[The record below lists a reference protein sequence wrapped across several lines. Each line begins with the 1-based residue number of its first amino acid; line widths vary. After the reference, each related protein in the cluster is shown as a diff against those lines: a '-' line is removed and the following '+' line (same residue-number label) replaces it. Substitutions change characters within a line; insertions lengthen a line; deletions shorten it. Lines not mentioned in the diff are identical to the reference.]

1 MIYIKDKCLE
11 EYCRINKFSEDE
23 MNDEELLSITE
34 DSLEYN
40 SFKLSWE
47 TRRFIDVVSN
57 ELVEKRDIIKSKIN
71 YIMNKIRK
79 GKD

>member
-11 EYCRINKFSEDE
+11 EHCRINKFSEDE
-23 MNDEELLSITE
+23 MNDEEPLSITE